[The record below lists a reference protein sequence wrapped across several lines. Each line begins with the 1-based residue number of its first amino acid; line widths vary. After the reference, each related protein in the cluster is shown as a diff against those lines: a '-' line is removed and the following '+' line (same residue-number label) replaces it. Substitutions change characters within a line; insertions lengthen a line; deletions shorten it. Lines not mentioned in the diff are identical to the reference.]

1 MKGWGGWQQVAPIKE
16 FFFVNPVSF
25 FVLKPES
32 FPLFLSL
39 SKMCVYTTSI

>member
-1 MKGWGGWQQVAPIKE
+1 MKGWGGGSRLHLLKN